1 MSYKAKQLKSGK
13 YSAYLNGKFHQFQG
27 YETCLEELA
36 NSMQEVLDYAER
48 QETINAE
55 LKAENWKDEQLQ
67 AMKKDYDEMKES
79 YYRGFPITEEQSDA
93 ISRWQ
98 DQHWTNKHNAPDI
111 RSRLAAQG
119 AVGGAYEYR
128 FVPTSIGTSGVCR
141 CKSCHKK
148 VLRELGNEEDYKSYS
163 AYDDKRTYLVAKYD
177 SEFEFQ
183 EIG

>member
-1 MSYKAKQLKSGK
+1 MSYKANQLKSGK

-36 NSMQEVLDYAER
+36 NSIQEVLDYAER
-48 QETINAE
+48 QENINAE

-79 YYRGFPITEEQSDA
+79 YYRGFPITEEQSDE

-98 DQHWTNKHNAPDI
+98 DQHWTNKHNAPDL

-119 AVGGAYEYR
+119 AIGGTFEYR
-128 FVPTSIGTSGVCR
+128 FVPTSIGTSGICR
-141 CKSCHKK
+141 CKSCYGKMLK
-148 VLRELGNEEDYKSYS
+148 ELGSEDDYKSYS
-163 AYDDKRTYLVAKYD
+163 AYSDKKIYLSAKYD
-177 SEFEFQ
+177 CEFEFQ
-183 EIG
+183 EVG